1 MLKPFTW
8 GALALCLFAQAAQ
21 SQEMTGG
28 PRAEVSLSNDTLEAR
43 YIDSGRR
50 VGVEERSR
58 VAAAFFLSEERD
70 IVLYGDLMFPI
81 TFGWDRLGMSI
92 GPRAY
97 AALLDDENDDVL
109 ALSAGAEARFVLDRR
124 SRLALAGSAFYA
136 PDILTFGSADNLT
149 DLSAR
154 LELGVASRVIV
165 FGGMRWFE
173 FDLID
178 GSGER
183 TLMEEIFVGVGY
195 TF

>member
-1 MLKPFTW
+1 MLKPFTG

-21 SQEMTGG
+21 SQESPGG

-58 VAAAFFLSEERD
+58 VSAAFFLSEERD
-70 IVLYGDLMFPI
+70 IVLYGDLLFPI
-81 TFGWDRLGMSI
+81 TFGWDRLDMSI

-124 SRLALAGSAFYA
+124 SRLAVAGSAFYA
-136 PDILTFGSADNLT
+136 PDILTFGTADNLT

-154 LELGVASRVIV
+154 LELGVAQRVIV

>member
-21 SQEMTGG
+21 SQEMTGS

-109 ALSAGAEARFVLDRR
+109 AL
-124 SRLALAGSAFYA
+124 
-136 PDILTFGSADNLT
+136 
-149 DLSAR
+149 
-154 LELGVASRVIV
+154 
-165 FGGMRWFE
+165 
-173 FDLID
+173 
-178 GSGER
+178 
-183 TLMEEIFVGVGY
+183 
-195 TF
+195 